1 MTLLVASVLADG
13 LSELIG
19 RAEAAWSRGADAVEL
34 RIDTLDAEPE
44 KLAAYLRTHAD
55 RTWIVTCRRAE
66 EGGYFRGDT
75 RARVALLIA
84 VARGSGAYVDFELAD
99 WNASS
104 NIRQKVR
111 LAAAQKG
118 SPGVRLILSRHDFGD
133 AHGGSIA
140 APAPLEDAG
149 DGVVVKGAYQAADAY
164 DSFAALDAMHR
175 HGDAVSAICMGEA
188 GLWTRVLAK
197 KFNAFAS
204 YAALTAEEATAPAQ
218 LTLDEMIGRYRW
230 RDIDPSTSVY
240 GVLGDP
246 VAHSM
251 SPFLFNRWF
260 TELGMNAVY
269 VPLLVRRGGGG
280 VSRFLDGCMARSW
293 LDLRGLSVTIPHK
306 TAALEWV
313 GQGAD
318 SLARWIGAANTL
330 SFIDDTPAA
339 YNTDCYAALSAIAGA
354 LGCRRTEL
362 VGRSVDVLGAGGSA
376 RALVEGLY
384 ELGCNVT
391 IYGRSADKAR
401 RFAEEFSCA
410 ARSWE
415 ERADRHG
422 DILINCTPIGM
433 WPATE
438 ESPVPPEAPP
448 GCDLVFD
455 LIYRP
460 LETTLLRAAAAAG
473 CKTLNGVDM
482 FVRQAA
488 MQLELWTS
496 QSPDVASA
504 RDALTQDLRR
514 ADPAING
521 TGEHDE

>member
-1 MTLLVASVLADG
+1 
-13 LSELIG
+13 
-19 RAEAAWSRGADAVEL
+19 
-34 RIDTLDAEPE
+34 
-44 KLAAYLRTHAD
+44 
-55 RTWIVTCRRAE
+55 
-66 EGGYFRGDT
+66 
-75 RARVALLIA
+75 
-84 VARGSGAYVDFELAD
+84 
-99 WNASS
+99 
-104 NIRQKVR
+104 
-111 LAAAQKG
+111 
-118 SPGVRLILSRHDFGD
+118 
-133 AHGGSIA
+133 
-140 APAPLEDAG
+140 
-149 DGVVVKGAYQAADAY
+149 
-164 DSFAALDAMHR
+164 
-175 HGDAVSAICMGEA
+175 
-188 GLWTRVLAK
+188 
-197 KFNAFAS
+197 
-204 YAALTAEEATAPAQ
+204 
-218 LTLDEMIGRYRW
+218 
-230 RDIDPSTSVY
+230 
-240 GVLGDP
+240 
-246 VAHSM
+246 M

-260 TELGMNAVY
+260 TELGINAVY

-306 TAALEWV
+306 TAALKWV
-313 GQGAD
+313 GEGAD
-318 SLARWIGAANTL
+318 SLARGIGAANTL

-354 LGCRRTEL
+354 LGCDRTEL

-376 RALVEGLY
+376 RALVAGLC

-401 RFAEEFSCA
+401 RFAKEFSCA

-415 ERADRHG
+415 ERADRKG

-433 WPATE
+433 WPAMG
-438 ESPVPPEAPP
+438 ESPVPAEALS

-460 LETTLLRAAAAAG
+460 LETALLRAAAAAG

-504 RDALTQDLRR
+504 RDALTQELRR
-514 ADPAING
+514 ADGAINAQG
-521 TGEHDE
+521 DHDA